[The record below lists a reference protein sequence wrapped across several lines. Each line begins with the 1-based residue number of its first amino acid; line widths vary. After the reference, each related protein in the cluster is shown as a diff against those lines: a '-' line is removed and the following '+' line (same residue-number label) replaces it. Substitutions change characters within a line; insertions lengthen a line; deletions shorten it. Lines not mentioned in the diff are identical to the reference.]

1 MLRIPCPHCG
11 LRDYTEFH
19 YAGDATKLR
28 PAHGTDDRAASD
40 DRAVSEGIP
49 SGEGTPSG
57 GDLRAWH
64 DYVFLFDNPKGA
76 HLEYWQHVEG
86 CRQWLVL
93 ERDTATNTVGR
104 SWLARNRVTEQSHD
118 PA

>member
-28 PAHGTDDRAASD
+28 PAHGTH
-40 DRAVSEGIP
+40 GQH
-49 SGEGTPSG
+49 
-57 GDLRAWH
+57 AWH
-64 DYVFLFDNPKGA
+64 EYVFLFDNPKGT
-76 HLEYWQHVEG
+76 HLEYWQHAEG
-86 CRQWLVL
+86 CRQWLVI

-104 SWLARNRVTEQSHD
+104 SWLARNRMMAQSNE

>member
-11 LRDYTEFH
+11 VRDYTEFH
-19 YAGDATKLR
+19 YAGDATKHR
-28 PAHGTDDRAASD
+28 PAHGT
-40 DRAVSEGIP
+40 
-49 SGEGTPSG
+49 
-57 GDLRAWH
+57 GDLHAWH
-64 DYVFLFDNPKGA
+64 DYVFLFDNPKGT

-104 SWLARNRVTEQSHD
+104 SWLAREHVAEQSHA
-118 PA
+118 PE

>member
-19 YAGDATKLR
+19 YAGDATKPR
-28 PAHGTDDRAASD
+28 PAHGT
-40 DRAVSEGIP
+40 
-49 SGEGTPSG
+49 
-57 GDLRAWH
+57 GDLHAWH
-64 DYVFLFDNPKGA
+64 DYVFLFDNPQGA

-86 CRQWLVL
+86 CRHWLVL
-93 ERDTATNTVGR
+93 ERNTATNIVGR
-104 SWLARNRVTEQSHD
+104 SWLARNRVTQTEQSHD

>member
-28 PAHGTDDRAASD
+28 PAHGTDDAH
-40 DRAVSEGIP
+40 
-49 SGEGTPSG
+49 
-57 GDLRAWH
+57 AWH
-64 DYVFLFDNPKGA
+64 DYVFLFDNPKGT

-93 ERDTATNTVGR
+93 ERDTATNIVGR
-104 SWLARNRVTEQSHD
+104 SWLARHRVTEQSHD
-118 PA
+118 RA

>member
-28 PAHGTDDRAASD
+28 PTHGTDD
-40 DRAVSEGIP
+40 P
-49 SGEGTPSG
+49 H
-57 GDLRAWH
+57 AWH
-64 DYVFLFDNPKGA
+64 DYVFLFDNPKGT

-104 SWLARNRVTEQSHD
+104 SWLARDRVTEQSHD

>member
-19 YAGDATKLR
+19 YAGDASKPR
-28 PAHGTDDRAASD
+28 PAHGSD
-40 DRAVSEGIP
+40 DP
-49 SGEGTPSG
+49 
-57 GDLRAWH
+57 RAWH
-64 DYVFLFDNPKGA
+64 DYVFLFDNPKGT

-104 SWLARNRVTEQSHD
+104 SWLARDYVTERTHG

>member
-11 LRDYTEFH
+11 VRDYTEFH

-28 PAHGTDDRAASD
+28 PAHDA
-40 DRAVSEGIP
+40 
-49 SGEGTPSG
+49 
-57 GDLRAWH
+57 GDLQAWH

-104 SWLARNRVTEQSHD
+104 SWLARDRATEQSHD

>member
-11 LRDYTEFH
+11 VRDYTEFH
-19 YAGDATKLR
+19 YAGDASKRR
-28 PAHGTDDRAASD
+28 PAHGT
-40 DRAVSEGIP
+40 
-49 SGEGTPSG
+49 

-64 DYVFLFDNPKGA
+64 DYVFLFDNPKGT

-104 SWLARNRVTEQSHD
+104 SWLARNRVTAQKS
-118 PA
+118 

>member
-11 LRDYTEFH
+11 VRDYTEFH
-19 YAGDATKLR
+19 YAGDASKLR
-28 PAHGTDDRAASD
+28 PAHGT
-40 DRAVSEGIP
+40 
-49 SGEGTPSG
+49 

-64 DYVFLFDNPKGA
+64 DYVFLFDNPKGT

-104 SWLARNRVTEQSHD
+104 SWLARNRAMEQRS
-118 PA
+118 